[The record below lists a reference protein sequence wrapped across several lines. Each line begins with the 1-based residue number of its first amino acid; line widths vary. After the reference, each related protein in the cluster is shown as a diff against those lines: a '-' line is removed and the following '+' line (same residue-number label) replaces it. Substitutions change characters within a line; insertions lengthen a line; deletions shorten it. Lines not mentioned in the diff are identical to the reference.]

1 MQYIE
6 NRSFVIISARRPL
19 AEWVAETDNEEV
31 NPAVLEHKSVYMV
44 QPLDNP
50 SEEQVEKLVQ
60 KHSAAIFENELFSWN
75 TEREN
80 WPTTRDFDTFR
91 EWFAFEYI
99 EEGFDAAPG
108 DIEKE

>member
-6 NRSFVIISARRPL
+6 NRSFLIISARPPL
-19 AEWVAETDNEEV
+19 AEWLAETDNEEV
-31 NPAVLEHKSVYMV
+31 NPAVLEHKSVYLV
-44 QPLDNP
+44 QPLNIP

-80 WPTTRDFDTFR
+80 WPTARDFDTFK
-91 EWFAFEYI
+91 EWFSYEYV
-99 EEGFDAAPG
+99 EEGFDAAPS